1 MCPNKSLLRLES
13 IMFTTCL
20 PQPLS
25 TFIHHKWPRQAARQ
39 TRDVLSLSFDMKT
52 GGKARPQ
59 KGLSI
64 DLKVVG
70 RVSQVTCLYFWDPP
84 LFLVLTPLFPL
95 IQPRSSSISEVKSPE
110 DDALSIHSTWPVVV
124 TLLIQLI
131 LRLPLL
137 APHLRHEW
145 PARLV
150 VLVSSGISCWCFGWV
165 ASGIW
170 YEMCEK
176 MHPETANESNYFD

>member
-1 MCPNKSLLRLES
+1 
-13 IMFTTCL
+13 MFTTCL

-25 TFIHHKWPRQAARQ
+25 TFIHHKWPRRK
-39 TRDVLSLSFDMKT
+39 RCHVDVLLWLSLSFDMKT
-52 GGKARPQ
+52 AGKARPQ

-84 LFLVLTPLFPL
+84 SFLVLTPLFPL
-95 IQPRSSSISEVKSPE
+95 TQPCSSSIFEVKSSE
-110 DDALSIHSTWPVVV
+110 DDAPSIHSTWPVVV
-124 TLLIQLI
+124 VTPLIQLI
-131 LRLPLL
+131 LRLPPL

-145 PARLV
+145 PVRLV